1 MNERRPRARAFTA
14 SGTDES
20 GVLVTGATA
29 KLTLLRLVIRTSGNT
44 KSSDESSFYGLNAGA
59 LAPGG
64 ARLTIT
70 GASSAAVAT
79 DRGGGTIV
87 VKGGTFWTS
96 GFKSPGIYST
106 GKITVTGATM
116 TATGAEAA
124 VLEGANSITV
134 ARSTLSAAREGAHGV
149 MLYNSMSGD
158 ASAGLGTYRMLGG
171 ALRVAAGP
179 VFYVTNTR
187 AVITLTS
194 GARVH
199 AASGVLLRADNAGT
213 GSGNTGAG
221 MATLQ
226 LNRESLAG
234 NLITGGTGTIAAT
247 LVNHTTLTG
256 TIDTAA
262 LALDKTST
270 WNVTGNSTLTTVAGA
285 QISGT
290 TITNI
295 VGSGHT
301 VTYQASLTANAELH
315 GKTYAL
321 GGGGELRPA

>member
-1 MNERRPRARAFTA
+1 VFAYRTGSVATL
-14 SGTDES
+14 S
-20 GVLVTGATA
+20 GVKITATGAGGHG
-29 KLTLLRLVIRTSGNT
+29 VITSG
-44 KSSDESSFYGLNAGA
+44 
-59 LAPGG
+59 GG
-64 ARLTIT
+64 TMRVSHLMVSTS

-79 DRGGGTIV
+79 DRGGGTIMV
-87 VKGGTFWTS
+87 NGGTFRTS

-124 VLEGANSITV
+124 VVEGANSITV
-134 ARSTLSAAREGAHGV
+134 TRSTLSAARKGAHGV

-171 ALRVAAGP
+171 SLTVAAGP
-179 VFYVTNTR
+179 AFYVTNTR

-221 MATLQ
+221 TAALRLGGEWLT
-226 LNRESLAG
+226 G
-234 NLITGGTGTIAAT
+234 NLVTGGTGSIAAT

-262 LALDKTST
+262 LTLDKTST
-270 WNVTGNSTLTTVAGA
+270 WRVTGHSTLTTLAGA

-290 TITNI
+290 KITNI
-295 VGSGHT
+295 VGNGHM
-301 VTYQASLTANAELH
+301 VTYRSSLAANAKLH
-315 GKTYAL
+315 GKTYTL
-321 GGGGELRPA
+321 SGGGELRPA